1 MDESCAILFSALQWR
16 RKTIDDIKLCY
27 SLLFNKLCGV
37 FHKMTCHPVPEGNRE
52 KERFFEDF
60 SVGYRGLI
68 EIPVFAN
75 PFVSSTF
82 MARKKSV
89 E

>member
-1 MDESCAILFSALQWR
+1 
-16 RKTIDDIKLCY
+16 
-27 SLLFNKLCGV
+27 
-37 FHKMTCHPVPEGNRE
+37 MTCHPVPEGNRE